1 MVSDGNGKSGSLRKV
16 RLKTPVTDE
25 DLAGLRLGDIV
36 YLDGVV
42 YTGRE
47 GVYHRAIA
55 EGIKPPVD
63 LRSLTNVTF
72 HCSPAASV
80 NADGSFNIGAVTAT
94 ASFRFAKYLT
104 QWFERASFE
113 FHGNNPDPY
122 RVLLGRLG
130 DDLAGRRNWR

>member
-1 MVSDGNGKSGSLRKV
+1 MVSDGNSTSGGLRKV

-63 LRSLTNVTF
+63 LRALTNVTF

-80 NADGSFNIGAVTAT
+80 GEDGSLSVAGTIGVPPGTA
-94 ASFRFAKYLT
+94 
-104 QWFERASFE
+104 
-113 FHGNNPDPY
+113 G
-122 RVLLGRLG
+122 
-130 DDLAGRRNWR
+130 LAAR